1 MEIKRQQD
9 AGQDTMN
16 LGLYHR
22 KINDGRLE
30 KPIGISVSFSDDT
43 IRFGSQSLVDV
54 PELASRLPAW
64 QVIERYLRESGPSPV
79 EEIAAATD
87 RKANTIHK
95 VFSDRRD
102 IFVEIPNLDGT
113 QKLWGIVD

>member
-1 MEIKRQQD
+1 M
-9 AGQDTMN
+9 DTMN

-30 KPIGISVSFSDDT
+30 KPMGISVSFNEDA
-43 IRFGSQSLVDV
+43 IRFNTQSIVDV

-64 QVIERYLRESGPSPV
+64 QVIQQYLKENGPSSV
-79 EEIAAATD
+79 DDIAAGTD

-95 VFSDRRD
+95 AFSDRKEL
-102 IFVEIPNLDGT
+102 FVEIQNLDGT
-113 QKLWGIVD
+113 QKLWGVAS

>member
-1 MEIKRQQD
+1 M
-9 AGQDTMN
+9 
-16 LGLYHR
+16 
-22 KINDGRLE
+22 
-30 KPIGISVSFSDDT
+30 
-43 IRFGSQSLVDV
+43 
-54 PELASRLPAW
+54 
-64 QVIERYLRESGPSPV
+64 